1 MWRTNYYWHMWKQ
14 NLDGDK
20 NNPNISGTSITNFH
34 LTLAWAKENFP
45 VLRDLLGSREPEISI
60 FFRNR
65 QPSFL
70 STNQHDAER
79 SLAQIVA
86 TNLHSVKYET
96 LRFGHGPLV
105 FYCIILSITYMLI
118 LTQNCARVWISLT
131 FKLDKEALKL
141 SKVRLDNF

>member
-1 MWRTNYYWHMWKQ
+1 MMPTWVYFTHNLLCDKQIIIGTCEKQ

-105 FYCIILSITYMLI
+105 FLLYNFI
-118 LTQNCARVWISLT
+118 
-131 FKLDKEALKL
+131 DKEHANIDTELCT
-141 SKVRLDNF
+141 RLNFFDL